1 MLVQNSSAYS
11 DIKKLEVI
19 IDGNDVSQSVT
30 HVSIFQDVF
39 FPVWTAEFIIHDFNN
54 LIMNIPIKPGTN
66 ISVTI
71 KSELSCE
78 LDGEKKFEFTV
89 SHIKDR
95 QFQNWMNQTYTLT
108 CMTDKMIENQG
119 ERVSKSFNKKKPDEI
134 VKSILKDSLSISDVE
149 SDSCDNKVSIIVP
162 NISPIH
168 AVNLMSR
175 VATKDKAADFLFFQV
190 DDEKYKFKSFEKLY
204 KEESGYTFKMRVNH
218 LRDEQGNTEDDGALA
233 FFDYQFIEHVDGLF
247 TISSG
252 LGASKLVEFDFISKS
267 WSEKEYKFSEE
278 LSEDR
283 EKAPWD
289 SSLEK
294 PNSNIMFMPKHPGM
308 HESETILD
316 FTGEWE
322 NSRKNNLLKM
332 EMNKLIIQIPGGVK
346 IWEAL
351 GKTCEIEMP
360 SQQDETEG
368 EKYDKYF
375 RGKYFIAAISHQ
387 VSGTSYFVNIELIK
401 KRMNEQMG

>member
-1 MLVQNSSAYS
+1 MHVKNSSTFS
-11 DIKKLEVI
+11 DIKKLEVMI
-19 IDGNDVSQSVT
+19 GDSDVSQAVT

-39 FPVWTAEFIIHDFNN
+39 FPVWTAELIIHDFNN
-54 LIMNIPIKPGTN
+54 LIMNIPIKPGTKL
-66 ISVTI
+66 SVKI
-71 KSELSCE
+71 QSELSCE
-78 LDGEKKFEFTV
+78 LDGEKKFDFVV

-95 QFQNWMNQTYTLT
+95 QFQNWMNQTYTLV
-108 CMTDKMIENQG
+108 CMTDKMFTNQG
-119 ERVSKSFNKKKPDEI
+119 ERVSKSFIKKKPNEV
-134 VKSILKDSLSISDVE
+134 VKSILADKLSISEIE
-149 SDSCDNKVSIIVP
+149 SDSCDNKVSVIIP

-168 AVNLMSR
+168 AVNMMSK
-175 VATKDKAADFLFFQV
+175 VATKDKAADFLFFQI

-204 KEESGYTFKMRVNH
+204 KEEPVYKFKMRVNH
-218 LRDEQGNTEDDGALA
+218 LRDSQGNVEDDGALA

-289 SSLEK
+289 ETLEK

-308 HESETILD
+308 HDSETILD
-316 FTGEWE
+316 YTEEWE
-322 NSRKNNLLKM
+322 SSRKNNLLKM
-332 EMNKLIIQIPGGVK
+332 EMNKLIIQMPGGVK

-360 SQQDETEG
+360 SQQDETTG

-375 RGKYFIAAISHQ
+375 KGKYFIAAISHQ
-387 VSGTSYFVNIELIK
+387 ISGTSYFMNLELVK
-401 KRMNEQMG
+401 KRNNEKM